1 MWSLEAHHTQ
11 TATEEGEAVIFNP
24 GHPIPPRRHAAL
36 PYVVTL
42 QLAFDSI
49 QEVGRYGFTRALME
63 KARLIAKHPAPAVVR
78 VYNAD
83 RADIDCDA
91 GRTVFFDGLIED
103 EREMVQAAIERGRAS
118 KVSA

>member
-49 QEVGRYGFTRALME
+49 QEVGRYGFTRACME
-63 KARLIAKHPAPAVVR
+63 VARLRAKHPAPSVVG

-83 RADIDCDA
+83 RADIDCD
-91 GRTVFFDGLIED
+91 GRGTVFSDGLTEE
-103 EREMVQAAIERGRAS
+103 ERDAVEAIQ
-118 KVSA
+118 